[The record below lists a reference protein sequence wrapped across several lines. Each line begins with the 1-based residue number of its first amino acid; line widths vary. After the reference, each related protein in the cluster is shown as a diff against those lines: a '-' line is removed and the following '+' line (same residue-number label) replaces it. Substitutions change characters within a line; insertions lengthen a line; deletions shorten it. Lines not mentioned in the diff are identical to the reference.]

1 MRQLQYGKL
10 CELVETLQE
19 DAVILS
25 DMSDSGA
32 RAGLVSDMEFFQIRL
47 CSMQKASQGQNI
59 LRRH

>member
-19 DAVILS
+19 AAVILS
-25 DMSDSGA
+25 DMSDFGA
-32 RAGLVSDMEFFQIRL
+32 KAGVVSDMEFLQIRL
-47 CSMQKASQGQNI
+47 LSMQKASQGQNN

>member
-19 DAVILS
+19 AAVILS

-32 RAGLVSDMEFFQIRL
+32 RAGLVSNMEFF
-47 CSMQKASQGQNI
+47 K
-59 LRRH
+59 